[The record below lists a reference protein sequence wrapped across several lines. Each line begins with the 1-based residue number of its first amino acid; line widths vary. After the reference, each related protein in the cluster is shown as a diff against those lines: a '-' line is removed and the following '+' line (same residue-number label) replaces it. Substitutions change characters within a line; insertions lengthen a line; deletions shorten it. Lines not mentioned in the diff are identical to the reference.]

1 MNLYFSG
8 SSSNIAFIL
17 KSSVCISSDELHKSC
32 ESLIKDFLCL
42 KAMHNLSLFCGRSIK
57 CNLFIISVNMSYIV
71 IRGKVSRKYFE
82 ERIYGMKTI
91 WIKQGFG
98 SLWTVMDESEKA
110 DIEVNNL
117 SDILNYL

>member
-1 MNLYFSG
+1 
-8 SSSNIAFIL
+8 
-17 KSSVCISSDELHKSC
+17 
-32 ESLIKDFLCL
+32 
-42 KAMHNLSLFCGRSIK
+42 MHNLSLFCGRSIK

-117 SDILNYL
+117 FDILNYL